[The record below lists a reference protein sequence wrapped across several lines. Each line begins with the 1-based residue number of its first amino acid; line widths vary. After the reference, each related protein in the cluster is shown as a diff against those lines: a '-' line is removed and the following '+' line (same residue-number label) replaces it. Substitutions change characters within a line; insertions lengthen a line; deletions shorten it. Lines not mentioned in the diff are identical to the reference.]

1 MRDWKVKVTQIHKRH
16 AEFEIEAHSEQ
27 EAMQIAESMIADD
40 PEGRWTDSELE
51 DQFVEQVTEL

>member
-1 MRDWKVKVTQIHKRH
+1 MRDWKVKVVQIHKRY